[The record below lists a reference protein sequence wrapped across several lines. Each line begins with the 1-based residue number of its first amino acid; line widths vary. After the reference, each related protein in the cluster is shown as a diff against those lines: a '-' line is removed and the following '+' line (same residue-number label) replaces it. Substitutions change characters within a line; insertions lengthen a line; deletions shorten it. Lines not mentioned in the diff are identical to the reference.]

1 VCILTSLQAPFSKKR
16 IKFAADAVA
25 PCAAD
30 KVIAAQG
37 TMPLKAKAVIMKIN
51 YKCEGIKNKN

>member
-1 VCILTSLQAPFSKKR
+1 LQAPFSKKR

-25 PCAAD
+25 PWAAD

>member
-1 VCILTSLQAPFSKKR
+1 LQAPFSKKR

-37 TMPLKAKAVIMKIN
+37 TMPLKAKAMKIN